1 MPRQI
6 EGARKLAKI
15 IWNYHL
21 LNQKLEKADCILV
34 LGSHDT
40 RVAERGAGLF
50 LAGYAPLLI
59 FSGGLGYVT
68 KGAWSRPEA
77 DVFKEIS
84 VKMGVSEEKII
95 VENRSTNTG
104 ENILFTK
111 QLLSEKG
118 LNPAGFILVHTPYM
132 ERWAYAT
139 FSKLWPE
146 KRRLVT
152 SPQTPFEKYPNK
164 RISEETVINNTVGYL
179 QRLKIYPAKGFQIA
193 QEIPGEV
200 WKAYKDLVAAG
211 YTGRLIV
218 E

>member
-1 MPRQI
+1 MEREDVNKI
-6 EGARKLAKI
+6 AKI

-21 LNQKLEKADCILV
+21 LNQKVEKADCILV
-34 LGSHDT
+34 FGSHDT

-50 LAGYAPLLI
+50 LAGYAPLLM

-68 KGAWSRPEA
+68 KGTWSQPEA
-77 DVFKEIS
+77 DVFKEIALQL
-84 VKMGVSEEKII
+84 GVPEEKII

-104 ENILFTK
+104 DNILFTK
-111 QLLSEKG
+111 KLLSERR
-118 LNPAGFILVHTPYM
+118 LDPAAFILVHTPYM
-132 ERWAYAT
+132 ERRTYAT

-146 KRRLVT
+146 KRCLVT
-152 SPQTPFEKYPNK
+152 SPQIPFEKYPNK
-164 RISEETVINNTVGYL
+164 RISEETVINNAVGYL

-200 WKAYKDLVAAG
+200 WKAYEDLVAAG
-211 YTGRLIV
+211 YTGHLIA